1 VIIFYKG
8 VFKMKKQQSGF
19 TLVELIVVIVVL
31 GILAATALPKFINV
45 STEARVASVNGVTG
59 ALRSAVSLVQAKYFA
74 AGNTTAT
81 TVTMQD
87 GSTVAVAAG
96 TGIPAGTLLGIGA
109 ALQSTEGFTLDYTTA
124 TAVTVRPTNGGSATC
139 QVTYNGT
146 TGAVGT
152 PTTSGC

>member
-1 VIIFYKG
+1 
-8 VFKMKKQQSGF
+8 MKQFSSNTQSGF

-45 STEARVASVNGVTG
+45 STEARAASVNGVTG
-59 ALRSAVSLVQAKYFA
+59 ALRSAVSLVQAKYYA
-74 AGNTTAT
+74 AGNTAAT

-87 GSTVAVAAG
+87 GSTVTVAAG
-96 TGIPAGTLLGIGA
+96 TGIPAGTAAGIGA
-109 ALQSTEGFTLDYTTA
+109 ALQSTEGFAVDYTTA
-124 TAVTVRPTNGGSATC
+124 TAVTFRPTNGGGANC

-146 TGAVGT
+146 TGLVGT